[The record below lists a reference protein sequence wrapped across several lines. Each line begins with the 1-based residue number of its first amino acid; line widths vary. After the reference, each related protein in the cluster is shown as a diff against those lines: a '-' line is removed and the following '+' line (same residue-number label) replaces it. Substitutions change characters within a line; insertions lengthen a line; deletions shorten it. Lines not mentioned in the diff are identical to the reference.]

1 MNPPAPTSA
10 QLSSIEA
17 LAAHALAQSRT
28 ALPHLR
34 GNSAVR
40 LHGGAGQLARSIADA
55 IERREIFESAVAWDL
70 HELVED
76 LNDEIGHLIVQ
87 TTNWSDD
94 ECDVSGLSWIETYW
108 PPEALRLATLRGELT
123 VLRDTIDAVIDRRDL
138 DQILASGRRHTAQ
151 LARPANP

>member
-1 MNPPAPTSA
+1 MSPRTPTTA

-17 LAAHALAQSRT
+17 LAAHALAQSRI

-40 LHGGAGQLARSIADA
+40 LHGGSGQLARSIADA
-55 IERREIFESAVAWDL
+55 IERREIFEAAVAWDL

-76 LNDEIGHLIVQ
+76 LNDEIGRLIVQ
-87 TTNWSDD
+87 VANWSDD

-108 PPEALRLATLRGELT
+108 PPEALRLATLRGELS
-123 VLRDTIDAVIDRRDL
+123 VLRDAIDAVIDRRDL
-138 DQILASGRRHTAQ
+138 DQILASGRRRTAQ